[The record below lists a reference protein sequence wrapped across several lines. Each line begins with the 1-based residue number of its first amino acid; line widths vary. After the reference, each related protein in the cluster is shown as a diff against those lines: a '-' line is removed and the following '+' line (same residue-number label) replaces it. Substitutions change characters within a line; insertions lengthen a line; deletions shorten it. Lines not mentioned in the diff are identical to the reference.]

1 MLKNIKKTHLIITCF
16 IIFICLSAE
25 SLAAVFDPN
34 YIISDEEILDS
45 NSMTLSEIDA
55 FLRAKNGY
63 ISKNSLSDYAGRTK
77 TAAQIIYNAANNYD
91 CGNSDIFTHANIQ
104 EKERFCQKITI
115 NPKFLIVL
123 LQKEQSLITAT
134 NPTQRQL
141 NWATGYGCPDGGG
154 CNDRWEGFGKQVN
167 SASLQFFDYMKNPH
181 HYTYR
186 AGNTY
191 TISNTGKPEMEV
203 TPLNKATAA
212 LYNYTPHVYNG
223 NYNFYKLWMRYFTF
237 SYPDNTLLQIKGEPG
252 VWLIKNG
259 EKRPFLTK
267 GALTSRYDLNKVIQ
281 VNKSILDQ
289 YPKGAPIKF
298 PQYSL
303 IRSPRGTIYL
313 LVNDKRRGFENAEA
327 FRKIGFNPEELL
339 DASWEDINAY
349 EEGVPITAT
358 SSYPTGAL
366 LQDRV
371 SGGIYYVTEGTKA
384 PLWDAVL
391 LTTKFKWKSIT
402 PESPEKLASFK
413 TVEPAIF
420 NDGELLKSN
429 LSPAVYIIDNKKRRP
444 ITSGKIFEDLGYS
457 WDNIITVPEKILNL
471 YAEGDAI
478 KEIFTEDI
486 ISIDNATSTESILAS
501 STPNI
506 ASGTDETLEDEINNI
521 LNP

>member
-1 MLKNIKKTHLIITCF
+1 
-16 IIFICLSAE
+16 
-25 SLAAVFDPN
+25 
-34 YIISDEEILDS
+34 
-45 NSMTLSEIDA
+45 
-55 FLRAKNGY
+55 
-63 ISKNSLSDYAGRTK
+63 
-77 TAAQIIYNAANNYD
+77 
-91 CGNSDIFTHANIQ
+91 
-104 EKERFCQKITI
+104 
-115 NPKFLIVL
+115 
-123 LQKEQSLITAT
+123 
-134 NPTQRQL
+134 
-141 NWATGYGCPDGGG
+141 
-154 CNDRWEGFGKQVN
+154 
-167 SASLQFFDYMKNPH
+167 
-181 HYTYR
+181 
-186 AGNTY
+186 
-191 TISNTGKPEMEV
+191 MEV

-259 EKRPFLTK
+259 EKRPFITK

-313 LVNDKRRGFENAEA
+313 LVDDKRRGFENAEA

-391 LTTKFKWKSIT
+391 LKTKFKWKSIT
-402 PESPEKLASFK
+402 QESPEKLASYK

-429 LSPAVYIIDNKKRRP
+429 LSPAVYVIDNKKRRP
-444 ITSGKIFEDLGYS
+444 ITSGKIFDDLGYS

-471 YAEGDAI
+471 YEKGDAV

-486 ISIDNATSTESILAS
+486 INTDNAS
-501 STPNI
+501 STDSIP
-506 ASGTDETLEDEINNI
+506 ASSTDEI
-521 LNP
+521 L